1 MNARI
6 LPLPLILSGD
16 PRHECMLLILAGEWN
31 AGGQRGLASPIDGCS
46 PGKKRFSTALGC
58 PHFFVLSNKNAPRIQ
73 AAPPPCRQASAR
85 YRAWPR
91 TQSCFASLR
100 VAHHPASVASRLG
113 AAHDS
118 PAGQRAAG
126 RDCTTTAVGAIGG
139 IETASF
145 ST

>member
-91 TQSCFASLR
+91 TQSCFASRPLHIILLPLR
-100 VAHHPASVASRLG
+100 LAWEQPMTRPPAR
-113 AAHDS
+113 
-118 PAGQRAAG
+118 GQR
-126 RDCTTTAVGAIGG
+126 VGIAPRQPS
-139 IETASF
+139 AP
-145 ST
+145 